1 MKKYILSIIVLLATV
16 FILTSACSAK
26 TAKSGNTEYVFA
38 TINKGSIEKTV
49 SSSGTLEPV
58 STVNVVSQMSG
69 IVEKVN
75 ADYNDH
81 VTKGQTLIE
90 INTDMLK
97 LQQEQQKSAVAKTKA
112 TYDLQSVNYANQLK
126 LAEKGLISDF
136 DVKTSKTTLDVDA
149 ADLSSAE
156 AALKVVETEISQYA
170 FIKSPITGIVLAKSV
185 EVGQSVVEGSSS
197 NSSTLFSI
205 AENLAQMQI
214 EATVDEI
221 DIASIVKGQAVRF
234 TVEALSGK
242 TFSGK
247 VQTIHLEPT
256 TTNNV
261 VSYKVIIAID
271 NTDGTL
277 LPGMT
282 AEVECIVSSEKDV
295 LLVPNS
301 ALRYEPTSLTSKEI
315 AQKIQDLSLVGLSDA
330 ERAAAIAKNTKT
342 ASQTAEKASGT
353 TATKQTGLSS
363 LVMGGGRGGGPGGP
377 GGSSGASGSQ
387 KKTTKSDSS
396 TASGATVEVTKNLW
410 YLDDSGKLAVLAV
423 KTGVSDGSNTVISS
437 DQNLEG
443 KKIIEKEKVN

>member
-1 MKKYILSIIVLLATV
+1 
-16 FILTSACSAK
+16 
-26 TAKSGNTEYVFA
+26 
-38 TINKGSIEKTV
+38 
-49 SSSGTLEPV
+49 
-58 STVNVVSQMSG
+58 MSG

-75 ADYNDH
+75 VDYNDH

-97 LQQEQQKSAVAKTKA
+97 LQQQQQKSAVAKAKA

-126 LAEKGLISDF
+126 LADKGLISDI

-170 FIKSPITGIVLAKSV
+170 FIKSPITGVVLTKSV

-197 NSSTLFSI
+197 NSTTLFSI
-205 AENLAQMQI
+205 AENLTQMQI

-221 DIASIVKGQAVRF
+221 DIASILKGQTVRF
-234 TVEALSGK
+234 TVEALVGK
-242 TFSGK
+242 TFNGT

-256 TTNNV
+256 TTDNV
-261 VSYKVIIAID
+261 VSYTVIIAID
-271 NTDGTL
+271 NADGTL

-282 AEVECIVSSEKDV
+282 AEANFIVSSKKDV

-301 ALRYEPTSLTSKEI
+301 ALRYEPTTLTSEEI
-315 AQKIQDLSLVGLSDA
+315 AKKIQDAS
-330 ERAAAIAKNTKT
+330 IAKDTKT
-342 ASQTAEKASGT
+342 ASMDAEPSSDK
-353 TATKQTGLSS
+353 TAT
-363 LVMGGGRGGGPGGP
+363 
-377 GGSSGASGSQ
+377 AD
-387 KKTTKSDSS
+387 TTK
-396 TASGATVEVTKNLW
+396 NIW
-410 YLDDSGKLAVLAV
+410 YLDDSEKLAVLAV

-437 DQNLEG
+437 DQDLEG